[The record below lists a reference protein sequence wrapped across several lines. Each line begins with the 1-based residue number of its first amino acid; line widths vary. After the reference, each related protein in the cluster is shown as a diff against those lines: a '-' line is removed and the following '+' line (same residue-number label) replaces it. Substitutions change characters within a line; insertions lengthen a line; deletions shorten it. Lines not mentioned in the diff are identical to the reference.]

1 MECQCWDKQ
10 FYKVSNMCNEE
21 ASCCTSLFHFHL
33 HKIHLILEMLKS
45 NLYTWDTC
53 EVWRCEV
60 GNSSCEAKTNYMMN
74 KFLNYILLYMLT
86 RSQDCQS
93 IWLVFA
99 HGNSMSCLQK
109 NRMVLSLL
117 WEQIMNLTAFLP
129 SSLYAHHHLLPSVLA
144 LHQGFSFLAI
154 TLFNGGNLLR
164 FAKFRAVQPL
174 CFLKRI
180 PFWYSVK

>member
-109 NRMVLSLL
+109 KQDGSLL
-117 WEQIMNLTAFLP
+117 VMRTNYEP
-129 SSLYAHHHLLPSVLA
+129 D
-144 LHQGFSFLAI
+144 SFF
-154 TLFNGGNLLR
+154 TLFTLRSPPPAPISPCTAPGIQFSGN
-164 FAKFRAVQPL
+164 
-174 CFLKRI
+174 
-180 PFWYSVK
+180 YSF

>member
-21 ASCCTSLFHFHL
+21 ASCCTSLFHFDL

-45 NLYTWDTC
+45 NLYTCDAC

-60 GNSSCEAKTNYMMN
+60 ENSSCEAKNNYIIH

-86 RSQDCQS
+86 RSQDCRS
-93 IWLVFA
+93 IWLAFA

-109 NRMVLSLL
+109 PGWFSPCYENKLWTWQLFYPLHFTLATTCSRQCLHCSRDSVFWQLL
-117 WEQIMNLTAFLP
+117 FLM
-129 SSLYAHHHLLPSVLA
+129 
-144 LHQGFSFLAI
+144 GE
-154 TLFNGGNLLR
+154 NLLR
-164 FAKFRAVQPL
+164 FANFRGVQWK
-174 CFLKRI
+174 CFLKII
-180 PFWYSVK
+180 PF